1 MKWGKRSRPEQEKNR
16 IFQEEV
22 KGLIEELVNTMKA
35 IQERIST
42 IEEQMLYQEAIIMSG
57 MRGEPLSMEDVNEIC
72 SKFNLE
78 PNNEIISVI
87 KPLMDI
93 AVKKLTN

>member
-1 MKWGKRSRPEQEKNR
+1 
-16 IFQEEV
+16 
-22 KGLIEELVNTMKA
+22 
-35 IQERIST
+35 
-42 IEEQMLYQEAIIMSG
+42 
-57 MRGEPLSMEDVNEIC
+57 VNEIC